1 MLANVYQADLAAVR
15 MGDDVVVETD
25 SYPERFHGRI
35 SYVSPALDPN
45 TRTLQARI
53 VVDNPGEKLKRDM
66 FCTVT
71 VTAGSIPNAIAVP
84 DSSVLRD
91 DNNQPFVY
99 LASSANQFGRRDVE
113 IGESLNGKTRILR
126 GLSPG
131 ERVVGDGSL
140 FLQFANS
147 LQH

>member
-1 MLANVYQADLAAVR
+1 MYQGDLAAVR
-15 MGDDVVVETD
+15 SGDDVVVQND
-25 SYPERFHGRI
+25 AYPGAFHGRI

-66 FCTVT
+66 YCTVT

-99 LASSANQFGRRDVE
+99 LASGANQFGRRDVE
-113 IGESLNGKTRILR
+113 IGQSLNGQTQILR
-126 GLSPG
+126 GISPG
-131 ERVVGDGSL
+131 ERVVADGSL